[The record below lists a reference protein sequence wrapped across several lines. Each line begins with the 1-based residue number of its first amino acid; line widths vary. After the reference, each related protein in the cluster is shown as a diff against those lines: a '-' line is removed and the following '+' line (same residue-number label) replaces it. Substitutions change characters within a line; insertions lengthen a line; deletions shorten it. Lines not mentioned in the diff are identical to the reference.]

1 MDLIDAYLKKEN
13 SLDLTDDDGNEISDD
28 QKLEFFFNLFID
40 LEKSFRDN
48 VLELNRL
55 NEEHRDEINEVKL
68 NSCNVVALAFLPFN
82 IVGNVLKR

>member
-1 MDLIDAYLKKEN
+1 MDLIDGYLKREN
-13 SLDLTDDDGNEISDD
+13 SLDLTDDDGNEITDD

-55 NEEHRDEINEVKL
+55 NEEHREEINEVCFF
-68 NSCNVVALAFLPFN
+68 SFLFCDL
-82 IVGNVLKR
+82 I

>member
-68 NSCNVVALAFLPFN
+68 YSCNVYAQFYYLRAGVT
-82 IVGNVLKR
+82 

>member
-68 NSCNVVALAFLPFN
+68 NSCNVYGQLYYLRAGV
-82 IVGNVLKR
+82 IT

>member
-68 NSCNVVALAFLPFN
+68 CSCNVYAQLYYFRGG
-82 IVGNVLKR
+82 IIT